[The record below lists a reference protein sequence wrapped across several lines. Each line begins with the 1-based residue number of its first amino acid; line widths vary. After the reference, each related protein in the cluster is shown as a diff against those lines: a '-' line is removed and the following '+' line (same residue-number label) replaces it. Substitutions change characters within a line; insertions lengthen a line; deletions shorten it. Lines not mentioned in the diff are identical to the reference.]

1 MECGFY
7 PESLGMDEDVLV
19 LYDSEEYTTG
29 EVKKMIV
36 ESLGVLGEQ
45 GGLAELNDEDRGTS
59 VQMTVEALLAM
70 LSFVT
75 MEDVSA
81 LKRMDENKRYFAVR
95 TLEALRVRGVTGV
108 KERQELRVLQYLL
121 KGYVGC
127 GR

>member
-1 MECGFY
+1 METCIY
-7 PESLGMDEDVLV
+7 PESLGEDESVLV

-29 EVKKMIV
+29 EVKKMIM
-36 ESLGVLGEQ
+36 ECLGVLGEQ

-59 VQMTVEALLAM
+59 VEITVGALMAL

-81 LKRMDENKRYFAVR
+81 MKRIDENRRYYAVR

-108 KERQELRVLQYLL
+108 TERQELRVLQYLL
-121 KGYVGC
+121 KGYAGC
-127 GR
+127 M